1 MFLFIVVSSIII
13 FQFQIESNIQRLMEI
28 IEDKVQVN
36 SEMNNAHR
44 TNESMVQQTLDTSIE
59 GAWKV

>member
-36 SEMNNAHR
+36 LEMNNAHR

-59 GAWKV
+59 GA

>member
-44 TNESMVQQTLDTSIE
+44 TNESMVQQTFDTSIE
-59 GAWKV
+59 GA